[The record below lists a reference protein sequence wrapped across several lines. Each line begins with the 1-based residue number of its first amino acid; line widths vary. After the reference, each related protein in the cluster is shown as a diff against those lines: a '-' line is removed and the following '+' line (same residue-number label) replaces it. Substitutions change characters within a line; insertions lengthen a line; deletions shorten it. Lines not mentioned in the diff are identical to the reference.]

1 MLMNYVVRIK
11 NIILRKFIM
20 EQFMDPLTNVFNFTS
35 LYTSRGRGNLRNDIH
50 ALVNFS
56 FIFFAAL
63 LDDKVPVIYREKE
76 NNYR

>member
-1 MLMNYVVRIK
+1 MLTNYVVRIK
-11 NIILRKFIM
+11 YIILIKVIM
-20 EQFMDPLTNVFNFTS
+20 GAVHGPINIFNFTS

-76 NNYR
+76 NKYC